1 MQDSKPKAKAKAACK
16 NPKQSPDKKSVQK
29 PAEKPAETKPAAK
42 KSEPPKYKRT
52 FSLTEKQAVQDE
64 KKAERLKIAQD
75 KADRMLQDVRASG
88 LEDLQPAVGFT
99 AKCHDC
105 L

>member
-1 MQDSKPKAKAKAACK
+1 MQDLKPKAKAKAACK

-42 KSEPPKYKRT
+42 KSQRKQQGA
-52 FSLTEKQAVQDE
+52 FSLTEKQAIQDK
-64 KKAERLKIAQD
+64 KKAERMKLAQD
-75 KADRMLQDVRASG
+75 KADRMLVVVRESG